1 MREIYTQIGQLR
13 GWLMLL
19 AACAATATGLHAQ
32 VGLVWASSDYGVNE
46 TMASSKQEIT
56 LDLARSG
63 DYIYALVGQADALDG
78 DFTQLYLYKYHI
90 SGPSTTY
97 PVSRF
102 KLTENSSTIKFP
114 LLSTSCGDGK
124 SFTPPRKF
132 HLEILGSNIYVA
144 GTIRGNAGEFFPLSG
159 GTTPLNPRPALPR
172 SNIPTLFVA
181 RYNIIVNTTT
191 QDSDLTLL
199 SYAFITPQNGEPST
213 ETQAISVITDMDV
226 DATTNN
232 VYLLGY
238 HRESPECDLT
248 IFYEPP
254 PIEYVPIEYEPIS
267 PCCRTIDPFSPV
279 IQLRPDSI
287 IVDTTTSTQ
296 GQGQAFGGSTKS
308 SATLRLNFGIY
319 GAVGSNAPYTTTVT
333 LGSMNPRSA
342 APYNCPTTN
351 NFGEINFWMAY
362 SQNLTTIETNPVS
375 ILDTVGVGGTILA
388 NALSVTE
395 THVYVGGHF
404 SRPEYGCN
412 NTPTTTN
419 LNTLFT
425 LDTFFLPY
433 IVKANTTVDTFRY
446 AQNAFWAKYNKNA
459 QGSLITEQRIL
470 SSANGSIQDILV
482 KNDKIYALYQ
492 VSKNQAF
499 GGVNARDTVFFKNLS
514 SSPTSVSSF
523 YDFDYQGSPSFNYKV
538 GTQIRNGL
546 YLLQISNGT
555 TLLNKEARIERYQE
569 ISTLNPATP
578 FTMCDNLQLDVDDNI
593 YVAMVYAGN
602 LDTRASSRIGATN
615 GANTP
620 SGYISNIVSSSGR
633 TDIAIL
639 KYNSDWSFAWARS
652 IGGSLSEGMPSLIY
666 NQDDGIYVGGAFQ
679 GLTDFEPSPTKTFN
693 LASKGIHD
701 AFLAK
706 YGCYDLSVN
715 VTSPV
720 CEGSP
725 VTLTSIVNCPG
736 GNCDIQYTWADPST
750 NGQFFAG
757 RQYVFLPQVGTNVRT
772 VVANDVS
779 TGCIMYDTIAVL
791 ANQQVVVETQPV
803 TAQVCVGTSI
813 VFSVSSNLPNTQYRW
828 YYSNSSTPID
838 TSSTVFAANPGL
850 YRVEG
855 IVNGCKSSATSLLN
869 QYNRQTPQIL
879 PDTALL
885 CGNEI
890 SLEISGCPGC
900 SFNWSPPLGAN
911 VTSATNQIQATVPGT
926 YVANIIDNNGCTYLL
941 NKQVTTAP
949 YLLPSISSRN
959 TNGDYVQAIC
969 NNSPLIVETLPFC
982 PTCTYQWSNGSTSN
996 FTFAFTTSNYRVT
1009 VTNNANGCSGVSNIL
1024 PISNISLAIPTIT
1037 TIPPKICTDQSITTP
1052 AELQV
1057 SNACAGCFYRWYTN
1071 SNTNNTIIG
1080 TGLSIPISTTGDY
1093 LVRVT
1098 DTLNCS
1104 EYSAVVLVDSQIV
1117 SIPEVSTNHQRL
1129 CGSNS
1134 ATLSTSSCIGCSY
1147 QWYSQDNTTLSII
1160 VGAQA
1165 NEHTVLQA
1173 GTYFVE
1179 VTYSSGCK
1187 RFSEPIVI
1195 RSDAFTVSLVNTV
1208 GRPKF
1213 VCNGSPVLLNISG
1226 AYDLP
1231 PSWEYQWFRNGVAI
1245 PNATGY
1251 NYNTVQSGYYTLR
1264 VTDQDGCIAVSNI
1277 DTVFSASAGANP
1289 VLTADPP
1296 VLCFGQNTT
1305 LTVVTN
1311 PCSTCVYGWRLDN
1324 NALEAYT
1331 SVSTYST
1338 SNQRGYY
1345 AVVIDSSTGCF
1356 YLSNV
1361 VQIRDTSL
1369 PVPTLTALNNP
1380 TCSPFGV
1387 GVILSTPAQSGVE
1400 YIWRYGGDSTIT
1412 TQNTF
1417 VVTVTSYSGPYN
1429 VKIRKDGCLSAASN
1443 DVPVSFSLFN
1453 AQIFTNSS
1461 PIICNNANVLLF
1473 VTPRQDT
1480 FLPPTNGNVCPN
1492 CVYEWFNNG
1501 VRLNTANIST
1511 YTATGAGDYFAVVE
1525 GGGCRD
1531 TTDVITISQ
1540 ANIIANLQTS
1550 TTQDT
1555 VNETAFVC
1563 GPTNS
1568 TRMYVNSCAGCTYAW
1583 YYGVNSYA
1591 TANLVSTQTDT
1602 SYTVIGE
1609 ASAGFY
1615 RVEINNN
1622 GCIQTDRVQL
1632 LPTPPFFDTIATL
1645 PIHGNICAGTPVS
1658 LTSLVTAATYRW
1670 MLNGLPI
1677 AGILAEQ
1684 ASYQTNI
1691 AGVYNLISTD
1701 SRGCI
1706 DTTDA
1711 VTLIAS
1717 NPALGFALNFNP
1729 INPVPITTP
1738 VISLDNYLQPISIH
1752 NGRGR
1757 YTSLTAT
1764 AAIDTALN
1772 TFNPSVAGAGLHIV
1786 TYHDTVGACVFS
1798 VSDSI
1803 EILQAT
1809 NVGIQNRRLQAL
1821 AASCPPSG
1829 CPSFEACLTDS
1840 MRVILTNFPFVPNSV
1855 QFLTDTGYISISVT
1869 PVLNPVGSVW
1879 SGYIPVNVPANAR
1892 TGKLRL
1898 STATDLYQTGFFL
1911 VVQNPSVS
1919 MDLAG
1924 VGQPLCSNNPIANLT
1939 AVPVSG
1945 ATGNGTFSAAY
1956 AATPTVVDSS
1966 LLSSMANYN
1975 PTTNPVN
1982 IVVPNIMGYDLMGR
1996 QDLVLTYSFQPVYTG
2011 TAITCPNTLK
2021 DTMHIQ
2027 VRNVNLDSIRYT
2039 PISITQANESMFN
2052 LTRLVY
2058 PLASRAFAGSYTGT
2072 YINAN
2077 SVLPVTISAGW
2088 GPQPVTYHITNSTCA
2103 NSVVDTVRVL
2113 SRPTLDVIPTYVCR
2127 KIADTIWIGRNAT
2140 GPYIAQ
2146 NNGPLTQFDPQYAY
2160 QNNVVSTPL
2169 YGYVEHVNSMTLSS
2183 SAGGLI
2189 PFNNGNGQERYAFV
2203 PSTIAGTSTVLTL
2216 TYRYRRITNYFD
2228 PTSAID
2234 PSDTA
2239 NYIIAQIQRTVNFED
2254 LPAVLINPAILA
2266 DPVFCKENIFTQFS
2280 GTPNGGQYYVY
2291 NSTNTNIRATG
2302 PARTIDTLQ
2311 NNLFNPQDY
2320 LTPTAVNNL
2329 QLRYVFAGNACKDS
2343 AQTTIG
2349 IAAPFNITL
2358 TTASAPDFCQE
2369 EPNANI
2375 SISHNIQAP
2384 NALDSASGLFY
2395 VGGVQSGQIFS
2406 PSLRGPGTYPV
2417 SYVVSD
2423 IYGCQATDTTTFRV
2437 FATPILTMSAIAPI
2451 YCAND
2456 PVIPISLF
2464 SNSVDITA
2472 AYAANTVTLRGN
2484 GVINGGISM
2493 TSPSGAP
2500 AYYPLQATNN
2510 LRNVTRRDTITYTV
2524 RDVNGCTATITRNL
2538 LIRELPILALTLF
2551 GGEAIPSS
2559 YCEGDTARII
2569 GSPIGGVF
2577 ANVATVPAAYP
2588 FSLNPS
2594 TGFFSPTIAG
2604 PTPNAITEEYLYTF
2618 ANNATGCR
2626 DTIRDTITILNRPE
2640 VTITGLPSLACA
2652 SNTSYPLGI
2661 ISAGPA
2667 VTAGVFSGFPSRAV
2681 RMVSSS
2687 VPSALFY
2694 PDSAGVTS
2702 TQLTIPVRLVYSAAN
2717 GCSSRA
2723 DTSIVLNPLPQLSFN
2738 NPGDT
2743 LAGGGIDR
2751 RFHICESADSVRLF
2765 GYNFYNGNNL
2775 PIFPETGRF
2784 TARGARRIMTGPTD
2798 SVYIY
2803 FPRDAVF
2810 GPDTIV
2816 YQYTDPRGCTNIT
2829 RQVVVVDTVPALGFA
2844 GFSPARQVASNPDR
2858 FTYCAND
2865 ASQLIVPSPFGGMLY
2880 FQQQLQPNGI
2890 YNFNPPS
2897 LATPTATTYELSY
2910 TYIARRYTNGR
2921 VCQDSVK
2928 TYVEVKPIPIL
2939 NFVGI
2944 PAQICVSSAADQFT
2958 LRATPVGG
2966 MFVDFT
2972 PNIVGGIL
2980 ADTIFDPFA
2989 QFGRRNISYS
2999 YTDPA
3004 TNCSDT
3010 IEHDIDVYRVPTV
3023 DFATGGG
3030 CEGDPITL
3038 IPSSTSLVSTPPA
3051 ADSITRYI
3059 WNYGNGII
3067 DTINVVTNDT
3077 VIPNRIYAYP
3087 VAGIYFPQL
3096 TVVNRQIC
3104 ADSQQVRVV
3113 VSPKVAVTPALPY
3126 KEDFTASAGNW
3137 FQETVNNPDPLD
3149 SLFAWGWAT
3158 GSRITTAQVENNVW
3172 TTRPAGAYQPADR
3185 GWVYSPCF
3193 DISTLRRPMFAMDAW
3208 TDTRPGVDGATV
3220 EFFHPTKGWTLLGE
3234 RYKGVNWYDS
3244 LYLISA
3250 PGMQLDSTQY
3260 APLGWSGE
3268 NLDGFESVRYRLD
3281 VNTRN
3286 GDLRGMNNVRFRVAF
3301 AAADNTD
3308 ANGREG
3314 FSFDNVYIGERG
3326 RSVLVEHFT
3335 NQNITGIA
3343 ALENRLYQLIYS
3355 NLYGRDVTLL
3365 QYQTNIG
3372 QSDFYYTQ
3380 AQDEANART
3389 LYYGISETAKKVRIN
3404 GLDLVSFTDSL
3415 VNVTR
3420 YQEYLDMQMLQTPS
3434 FKITIPAVPQV
3445 FQVATGAST
3454 GNAVALIEVEALKDM
3469 PFDEYRVHVVITE
3482 DSLRSTQRH
3491 NMMSVVRTMQTDIS
3505 SFIDGTAGTPFDRSF
3520 AAGDIVPVSINWEF
3534 QTNTYRRG
3542 NLRINVF
3549 VQSEGGKEVY
3559 QVATS
3564 RDLTVFNGPV
3574 NVEELPMAEGKEI
3587 IDFKLYPN
3595 PAQDYFNVEFN
3606 QPLEGEYDWQ
3616 VVDMLGRVLQQGKA
3630 QPGDRMIQV
3639 QTEQYAG
3646 GMYIFSIHNET
3657 VYSQRQAIIAR
3668 P

>member
-1 MREIYTQIGQLR
+1 MREIYTQIGQFR
-13 GWLMLL
+13 GWLMVL
-19 AACAATATGLHAQ
+19 AACAATATGLDAQ
-32 VGLVWASSDYGVNE
+32 VGLVWASSDYGTTE

-78 DFTQLYLYKYHI
+78 DMTHLYLYKYYKD
-90 SGPSTTY
+90 GPTTAN
-97 PVSRF
+97 PIEKF
-102 KLTENSSTIKFP
+102 KLTEDNSTTRFP
-114 LLSTSCGDGK
+114 LMSTSCGDGK
-124 SFTPPRKF
+124 SFAPPRKF
-132 HLEILGSNIYVA
+132 HLEIQGTNIYVA
-144 GTIRGNAGEFFPLSG
+144 GTIRGNAGSTFPRSSTLS
-159 GTTPLNPRPALPR
+159 PAPVLPR

-181 RYNIIVNTTT
+181 RYNIVTN
-191 QDSDLTLL
+191 L
-199 SYAFITPQNGEPST
+199 SIALRSYIFITPRDGLATKEAD
-213 ETQAISVITDMDV
+213 AITVITDMDV

-238 HRESPECDLT
+238 HRESPECDVT
-248 IFYEPP
+248 IYYEPP
-254 PIEYVPIEYEPIS
+254 PIEYVPIEYEPIEY
-267 PCCRTIDPFSPV
+267 CCKS
-279 IQLRPDSI
+279 QLMLRPDGSV
-287 IVDTTTSTQ
+287 VDTTPSTQ
-296 GQGQAFGGSTKS
+296 GQGQAFGGSTKY
-308 SATLRLNFGIY
+308 SATLSLNFGIY
-319 GAVGSNAPYTTTVT
+319 GAPVSGGPYTTTVS
-333 LGSMNPRSA
+333 LASVNPRTTT
-342 APYNCPTTN
+342 PYNCPTTN
-351 NFGEINFWMAY
+351 NLGEINFWMAY
-362 SQNLTTIETNPVS
+362 NDELTAIQTNPVGV
-375 ILDTVGVGGTILA
+375 LDTVGVGGTVLA
-388 NALSVTE
+388 NAMSVTE

-404 SRPEYGCN
+404 SRPEFGCN

-419 LNTLFT
+419 PNTLFT
-425 LDTFFLPY
+425 LDTFFMPY
-433 IVKANTTVDTFRY
+433 VVKANTTVDTFKY
-446 AQNAFWAKYNKNA
+446 AQNAFLAKYNKNT
-459 QGSLITEQRIL
+459 QGSLVTEQRIL

-492 VSKNQAF
+492 VSKNQTF
-499 GGVNARDTVFFKNLS
+499 NDGSGRDTVFFKNLS
-514 SSPTSVSSF
+514 TYYQSINSY
-523 YDFDYQGSPSFNYKV
+523 YDYEYGNVNKV
-538 GTQIRNGL
+538 GTQVRNAL
-546 YLLQISNGT
+546 YILQISNGT

-578 FTMCDNLQLDVDDNI
+578 FTMCDNLQIDIDGNL
-593 YVAMVYAGN
+593 YVALVYAGN
-602 LDTRASSRIGATN
+602 LDTRVSSRIGNTY
-615 GANTP
+615 GANNPP
-620 SGYISNIVSSSGR
+620 SYISNIVSSSGR
-633 TDIAIL
+633 TDIALL
-639 KYNSDWSFAWARS
+639 KYNSNWDFVWARS

-666 NQDDGIYVGGAFQ
+666 NQDDGIYIGGAFQ

-706 YGCYDLSVN
+706 YGCYNLSVN
-715 VTSPV
+715 ATTPA
-720 CEGSP
+720 CEGTP
-725 VTLTSIVNCPG
+725 ITLTSVVNCPG
-736 GNCDIQYTWADPST
+736 GNCDIQYTWSDPST
-750 NGQFFAG
+750 NAQYYTGS
-757 RQYVFLPQVGTNVRT
+757 QYVFLPQVGTNVRT
-772 VVANDVS
+772 IVGSDIN
-779 TGCIMYDTIAVL
+779 TGCIMYDTISII
-791 ANQQVVVETQPV
+791 ANQQVQVSTQPT
-803 TAQVCVGTSI
+803 TAQVCVGTAI
-813 VFSVSSNLPNTQYRW
+813 VFSASSNLPNTSYRW
-828 YYSNSSTPID
+828 FYGNSLTAID
-838 TSSTVFAANPGL
+838 TSSTVFAANPGA
-850 YRVEG
+850 YRVEATA
-855 IVNGCKSSATSLLN
+855 NGCKSSATSLLN

-890 SLEISGCPGC
+890 GLEVSGCPGC
-900 SFNWSPPLGAN
+900 SFNWSSPLGAN
-911 VTSATNQIQATVPGT
+911 SSSATNQIQATVPGT
-926 YVANIIDNNGCTYLL
+926 YVVNIVDNNGCSYLRS
-941 NKQVTTAP
+941 KQVTTAS

-959 TNGDYVQAIC
+959 TNGDYVTAIC
-969 NNSPLIVETLPFC
+969 NSSPLIVETLPYC
-982 PTCTYQWSNGSTSN
+982 PTCTYRWSNGSTSN
-996 FTFAFTTSNYRVT
+996 FTFAFTTSNYCVT
-1009 VTNNANGCSGVSNIL
+1009 VTNNATGCSGVSNIL
-1024 PISNISLAIPTIT
+1024 PISNVNLATPIIT
-1037 TIPPKICTDQSITTP
+1037 PVPPKICTDQSITTP

-1104 EYSAVVLVDSQIV
+1104 EYSAIVLVDSQLV

-1129 CGSNS
+1129 CGTNS
-1134 ATLSTSSCIGCSY
+1134 ATLNTPSCTGCAY
-1147 QWYSQDNTTLSII
+1147 QWYSQNNSTLSVI
-1160 VGAQA
+1160 VGAQS
-1165 NEHTVLQA
+1165 NQHTVLQA

-1195 RSDAFTVSLVNTV
+1195 RADSFAVSLVKTL

-1213 VCNGSPVLLNISG
+1213 VCNGSPILLNISG

-1231 PSWEYQWFRNGVAI
+1231 PNWAYQWFRNGVAI

-1251 NYNTVQSGYYTLR
+1251 NYNTVQSGAYTLQ
-1264 VTDQDGCIAVSNI
+1264 VTDQDGCIAMSNI
-1277 DTVFSASAGANP
+1277 DTVFAASAGANP

-1296 VLCFGQNTT
+1296 VLCTGQSAW

-1387 GVILSTPAQSGVE
+1387 GVVLSTPAQSGVE
-1400 YIWRYGGDSTIT
+1400 YIWCYGADSIIT

-1429 VKIRKDGCLSAASN
+1429 VKIRKDGCLSGASN
-1443 DVPVSFSLFN
+1443 DIPVSFSTFN
-1453 AQIFTNSS
+1453 AQIFTTTS
-1461 PIICNNANVLLF
+1461 PIICNNTNVELF
-1473 VTPRQDT
+1473 VTPKKDNI
-1480 FLPPTNGNVCPN
+1480 LPPANGLSCPSCN
-1492 CVYEWFNNG
+1492 YLWYNNG
-1501 VRLNTANIST
+1501 IELTPNPTSI
-1511 YTATGAGDYFAVVE
+1511 YTATGPGNYFAVVE
-1525 GGGCRD
+1525 KDGCRD

-1540 ANIIANLQTS
+1540 ANILAQLQTS
-1550 TTQDT
+1550 TTQAGDS
-1555 VNETAFVC
+1555 AFVC
-1563 GPTNS
+1563 GATNP
-1568 TRMYVNSCAGCTYAW
+1568 TRMYVNSCVGCSYSW

-1591 TANLVSTQTDT
+1591 TANFVSTQTDT
-1602 SYTVIGE
+1602 TYTVIGG
-1609 ASAGFY
+1609 ASAGYY

-1622 GCIQTDRVQL
+1622 GCIQKDSVRLVPTQAFVDSIVS
-1632 LPTPPFFDTIATL
+1632 LPN
-1645 PIHGNICAGTPVS
+1645 HRNICAGTPVS
-1658 LTSLVTAATYRW
+1658 LTSGATSYPTSLYRW
-1670 MLNGLPI
+1670 MRNGVPI
-1677 AGILAEQ
+1677 SGILAAQ
-1684 ASYQTNI
+1684 SSYQTNI
-1691 AGVYNLISTD
+1691 GGVYNLISTD
-1701 SRGCI
+1701 TLGCI

-1711 VTLIAS
+1711 VTLLES
-1717 NPALGFALNFNP
+1717 NPAPGFALNFNA

-1738 VISLDNYLQPISIH
+1738 AISLDNYLQPISIH

-1821 AASCPPSG
+1821 AAGCPSSG
-1829 CPSFEACLTDS
+1829 CPSYEACLSDS
-1840 MRVILTNFPFVPNSV
+1840 MRVTLTNFPFVPNRV
-1855 QFLTDTGYISISVT
+1855 QFLTDTGYISIPVT
-1869 PVLNPVGSVW
+1869 PVLNPIGSVW

-1956 AATPTVVDSS
+1956 ASTPTVVDSS

-1982 IVVPNIMGYDLMGR
+1982 IVVPNIMDYDLMGR
-1996 QDLVLTYSFQPVYTG
+1996 QDLILTYSFQPVYTG

-2058 PLASRAFAGSYTGT
+2058 PLASRVFTANYTGT

-2077 SVLPVTISAGW
+2077 GILPATISTGW

-2113 SRPTLDVIPTYVCR
+2113 SRPRLDTMPTYVCR
-2127 KIADTIWIGRNAT
+2127 TSTDTIWIGRDTSSA
-2140 GPYIAQ
+2140 YIIM
-2146 NNGPLTQFDPQYAY
+2146 NNDTIRFDSQYVY
-2160 QNNVVSTPL
+2160 KNNIISKPT

-2183 SAGGLI
+2183 TAGGLI

-2203 PSTIAGTSTVLTL
+2203 PSAITGTSTVLTL

-2239 NYIIAQIQRTVNFED
+2239 NYIIAQVQRTVNFED

-2266 DPVFCKENIFTQFS
+2266 DPVYCKENIFTQFS
-2280 GTPNGGQYYVY
+2280 GTPNGGQFYVFSPTGASI
-2291 NSTNTNIRATG
+2291 NSNG
-2302 PARTIDTLQ
+2302 DTAQILQ

-2320 LTPTAVNNL
+2320 LTPTAVTNL
-2329 QLRYVFAGNACKDS
+2329 QLRYVFTGNACKDS

-2369 EPNANI
+2369 ELNANI

-2437 FATPILTMSAIAPI
+2437 FATPALTMSAIAPI

-2456 PVIPISLF
+2456 SVVPITLL
-2464 SNSVDITA
+2464 SNGVNITT
-2472 AYAANTVTLRGN
+2472 AYAGNTVTLRGN
-2484 GVINGGISM
+2484 GVINGGTSM
-2493 TSPSGAP
+2493 TSPSGTP
-2500 AYYPLQATNN
+2500 AYYPLQATNS

-2524 RDVNGCTATITRNL
+2524 RDVNGCTATITHNL

-2559 YCEGDTARII
+2559 YCEGDTAQII
-2569 GSPIGGVF
+2569 GSPTGGVF
-2577 ANVATVPAAYP
+2577 ANVATAPTAYP
-2588 FSLNPS
+2588 FSLNPN
-2594 TGFFSPTIAG
+2594 TGLFTPTIAG
-2604 PTPNAITEEYLYTF
+2604 PTPNSITEEYLYTF

-2652 SNTSYPLGI
+2652 SNTTYPLGI

-2667 VTAGVFSGFPSRAV
+2667 VTAGIFSAFPSSAV
-2681 RMVSSS
+2681 SMVSIS
-2687 VPSALFY
+2687 VPSAVFY
-2694 PDSAGVTS
+2694 PASAGVTS
-2702 TQLTIPVRLVYSAAN
+2702 TQQTIPVRLLYSAAN
-2717 GCSSRA
+2717 GCNSRA

-2775 PIFPETGRF
+2775 PIFPETGHF
-2784 TARGARRIMTGPTD
+2784 TARGVRRIMTGPTD

-2810 GPDTIV
+2810 GPDTII
-2816 YQYTDPRGCTNIT
+2816 YQYTDPRGCTNTT
-2829 RQVVVVDTVPALGFA
+2829 RQIVVVDTVPALGFA
-2844 GFSPARQVASNPDR
+2844 GFSPARQIASNPDR

-2865 ASQLIVPSPFGGMLY
+2865 AAQLIVPSPFGGMLY

-2890 YNFNPPS
+2890 YNFNPPT
-2897 LATPTATTYELSY
+2897 LATPTATTYQLSY

-2939 NFVGI
+2939 NFIGV
-2944 PAQICVSSAADQFT
+2944 PSQICVSSAADQFT
-2958 LRATPVGG
+2958 LHATPVGG
-2966 MFVDFT
+2966 LFVDFT

-2980 ADTIFDPFA
+2980 ADTIFDPLA
-2989 QFGRRNISYS
+2989 QFGRRNVSYS
-2999 YTDPA
+2999 YTDPL

-3010 IEHDIDVYRVPTV
+3010 IEHNIDVYRVPTV

-3038 IPSSTSLVSTPPA
+3038 IPANTGLVSTPPA
-3051 ADSITRYI
+3051 ADSITQYI
-3059 WNYGNGII
+3059 WNYGNGVI
-3067 DTINVVTNDT
+3067 DTINSVNNATT
-3077 VIPNRIYAYP
+3077 IPNRIYAYP

-3104 ADSQQVRVV
+3104 ADSQLVRVV

-3126 KEDFTASAGNW
+3126 TEDFTASAGNW

-3208 TDTRPGVDGATV
+3208 ADTRPGVDGATI
-3220 EFFHPTKGWTLLGE
+3220 EYYHPTKGWTLLGQ

-3250 PGMQLDSTQY
+3250 PGIQLDSTQY

-3326 RSVLVEHFT
+3326 RSVLVEHFS
-3335 NQNITGIA
+3335 NQNVTGIA

-3372 QSDFYYTQ
+3372 GTDSYYSQ
-3380 AQDEANART
+3380 AQAEGNART
-3389 LYYGISETAKKVRIN
+3389 FYYGISETVKKVRIN
-3404 GLDLVSFTDSL
+3404 GFDLVSFTDSL
-3415 VNVTR
+3415 VNVTQ

-3454 GNAVALIEVEALKDM
+3454 GNAVAVIEVEALKDM
-3469 PFDEYRVHVVITE
+3469 PFDQYRVHVVITE

-3491 NMMSVVRTMQTDIS
+3491 YMKSVVRSMQADIS
-3505 SFIDGTAGTPFDRSF
+3505 SVTAGTGGTPFDRSF

-3534 QTNTYRRG
+3534 QTNTYRRA

-3549 VQSEGGKEVY
+3549 VQNQISKEVY

-3595 PAQDYFNVEFN
+3595 PAQDYFNVEFS

-3630 QPGDRMIQV
+3630 QPGDRTIQV